1 MKKTIFRTV
10 GVLLLLLVAFVVNA
24 TWFKPLFIRTFY
36 ERVFIEFAFD
46 SPELLSSLHL
56 VEQFGVQAHNKKLND
71 LSEAEVTRQA
81 ERLRHNLDVL
91 HSYEVSGMDKQ
102 HKLSYDILDWFM
114 RSAAEGDR
122 FRYDNYPVN
131 QLFGVQ
137 NGFPTFMATTHQV
150 HNQRDAEYYNLRL
163 GQVKTQFA
171 QVLAGL
177 KIREQHGV
185 VPPTFVIDKVLAEM
199 AAFVAQKPEEN
210 ILYTSLAEKLGKAE
224 KMDQAEKARQLAEA
238 KNRIVADVYPAY
250 QSLITY
256 FTALRPRSTNDAGV
270 WKFPDGAAY
279 YAYCLKQNT
288 TTNLTPAQIH
298 SLGLSEV
305 ARIEGEMRTILQA
318 QGITGKEVGP
328 MMAKLNQE
336 PRFLYPDTDSG
347 RARILTD
354 YKRILAE
361 VNAGLDP
368 AFHERPK
375 AVLDVQ
381 RVPEFKQK
389 TAPGAYYNGAALDG
403 SRPGVFYA
411 NLYDVTATPRFGM
424 RTLAYHE
431 GIPGHHFQISVQQ
444 ELKGLPTFRTLVP
457 FTAYS
462 EGWALYAE
470 RLAWE
475 MGFQKDPYDNLGRL
489 QAELFRAV
497 RLVVDTG
504 LHDKRWTREQ
514 AIAYM
519 GSHTGQAESDV
530 VAEIER
536 YIVMPGQACA
546 YKVGMLKILEL
557 RERARQQLGPKFD
570 LRDFHDAV
578 LQNGALPLEILERVV
593 NEYIAAKKGAA

>member
-1 MKKTIFRTV
+1 MV
-10 GVLLLLLVAFVVNA
+10 LVAFVVNA
-24 TWFKPLFIRTFY
+24 TWFKPVFIRAFY

-46 SPELLSSLHL
+46 SPELLSSLRL
-56 VEQFGVQAHNKKLND
+56 VEQFGIQGHNKELD
-71 LSEAEVTRQA
+71 DRSEAQATRQA
-81 ERLRHNLDVL
+81 ERLRQNLDVL
-91 HSYEVSGMDKQ
+91 HRYDASGMDEQ
-102 HKLSYDILDWFM
+102 QRLSYDILDWFM
-114 RSAAEGDR
+114 STAAEGDK

-150 HNQRDAEYYNLRL
+150 RSQRDAEYYNLRL
-163 GQVKTQFA
+163 GKVKTQFA
-171 QVLAGL
+171 QVLEGL

-199 AAFVAQKPEEN
+199 TAFVAQKPEEN
-210 ILYTSLAEKLGKAE
+210 ILYTSLAEKLAKVEKMEKAE
-224 KMDQAEKARQLAEA
+224 KDRQLAGT
-238 KNRIVADVYPAY
+238 KNQLLTAVYPAY
-250 QSLITY
+250 QSLIGY
-256 FTALRPRSTNDAGV
+256 FTALRPRSTTDAGV

-288 TTNLTPAQIH
+288 TTDLTPTQIH
-298 SLGLSEV
+298 DLGLGEV

-318 QGITGKEVGP
+318 QGISGPAVGA
-328 MMAKLNQE
+328 MMARLNQE

-347 RARILTD
+347 RARILAD
-354 YKRILAE
+354 YKRILTE

-368 AFHERPK
+368 AFHDRPK
-375 AVLDVQ
+375 AALDVQ
-381 RVPEFKQK
+381 RVPVFKQK

-444 ELKGLPTFRTLVP
+444 ELQGLPTFRTLVP

-475 MGFQKDPYDNLGRL
+475 MGFQQDPFDNLGRL

-504 LHDKRWTREQ
+504 IHDKRWTREQ

-519 GSHTGQAESDV
+519 RDHTGEVESDV

-536 YIVMPGQACA
+536 YIVQPGQACA
-546 YKVGMLKILEL
+546 YKVGMLKIVEL
-557 RERARQQLGPKFD
+557 RERARQALGPRFD
-570 LRDFHDAV
+570 LRDFHDVV
-578 LQNGALPLEILERVV
+578 LKNGALPLTILERVV
-593 NEYIAAKKGAA
+593 NAYIAAKKAGA

>member
-1 MKKTIFRTV
+1 MKKIVLRSL
-10 GVLLLLLVAFVVNA
+10 GVLALVLVAFVANA
-24 TWFKPLFIRTFY
+24 IWFKPVFIRAFY

-46 SPELLSSLHL
+46 SPELLSSLRL
-56 VEQFGVQAHNKKLND
+56 VEQFGIQSHNKQLND
-71 LSEAEVTRQA
+71 LSEAEAARQA
-81 ERLRHNLDVL
+81 ERLRRNLAML
-91 HSYEVSGMDKQ
+91 HSYDTSGMNEEQ
-102 HKLSYDILDWFM
+102 RLSYDVLNWFM
-114 RSAAEGDR
+114 TITAEGEK
-122 FRYDNYPVN
+122 FRLNDYPVN

-137 NGFPTFMATTHQV
+137 SEFPTFMATTHQV

-163 GQVKTQFA
+163 GKVNTQFA
-171 QVLAGL
+171 QVLEGL
-177 KIREQHGV
+177 KIREQRGV

-199 AAFVAQKPEEN
+199 TAFVAQQPETN
-210 ILYTSLAEKLGKAE
+210 ILYTSLAEKLGKTNE
-224 KMDQAEKARQLAEA
+224 LSQADKTRLLAETRKQIQTA
-238 KNRIVADVYPAY
+238 VYPAY

-256 FTALRPRSTNDAGV
+256 FTALRPRSTTDAGV
-270 WKFPDGAAY
+270 WKFPNGAAY
-279 YAYCLKQNT
+279 YAHCLRRNT

-298 SLGLSEV
+298 ALGVSEV
-305 ARIEGEMRTILQA
+305 ARIEAEMQAILQA
-318 QGITGKEVGP
+318 QGQRGRGVGP
-328 MMAKLNQE
+328 LMAKLNEE

-347 RARILTD
+347 RAQILAD
-354 YKRILAE
+354 YKRILGE
-361 VNAGLDP
+361 VNRGLDP
-368 AFHERPK
+368 AFHARPK
-375 AVLDVQ
+375 AALDVQ

-411 NLYDVTATPRFGM
+411 NLYDVKATPRFGM

-444 ELKGLPTFRTLVP
+444 ELQGLPTFRTLVP

-475 MGFQKDPYDNLGRL
+475 MGFQKDPFDDLGRL

-504 LHDKRWTREQ
+504 LHDQRWTREA

-519 GSHTGQAESDV
+519 RGHTGQAESDV

-536 YIVMPGQACA
+536 YIVNPGQACA

-557 RERARQQLGPKFD
+557 RGRAQQQLGPKFD

-578 LQNGALPLEILERVV
+578 LKNGALPLEILEQVV
-593 NEYIAAKKGAA
+593 DRYIAARKAA